1 MNDDFPLRGVVRCAI
16 CGKLLTAGWAK
27 GRSER
32 YPRYWC
38 WTKGC
43 GAVGIGRDD
52 LERQFVALLSRMEPT
67 AQLLD
72 QLPKKIAV
80 QWKERKE
87 RIAAEAR
94 RLNSRLADQDT
105 LNQNAIIA
113 KVNQEISVE
122 DFETL
127 KKVIGDEKVAIQNAI
142 TALDSERSTMEE
154 MLKQANAQAVD
165 LVSAWKNGNIN
176 QRQELARAFFPEGL
190 VFSHELKFFEPANTV
205 ITEMVMRFLNAL
217 DDNGV
222 PDGI

>member
-1 MNDDFPLRGVVRCAI
+1 
-16 CGKLLTAGWAK
+16 
-27 GRSER
+27 
-32 YPRYWC
+32 
-38 WTKGC
+38 
-43 GAVGIGRDD
+43 
-52 LERQFVALLSRMEPT
+52 MEPT
-67 AQLLD
+67 AELLD
-72 QLPKKIAV
+72 QVPKKIAI

-94 RLNSRLADQDT
+94 RLSSRLADQDN
-105 LNQNAIIA
+105 LNQKAITS
-113 KVNQEISVE
+113 KVNQQISAK

-127 KKVIGDEKVAIQNAI
+127 KKVIGEEKLAIQNAI
-142 TALDSERSTMEE
+142 TTLDSERSTMEE

-165 LVSAWKNGNIN
+165 LVSAWNNGNIN